1 MDQIEI
7 FEKVKF
13 EDGVP
18 VTPLGW
24 RPPTEED
31 YEALE
36 TTRGVSSVDIE
47 QLMAM
52 PPRDTFL
59 YRFLDMAL
67 RVYHNDPNYK
77 WNHQYQKYGTCF
89 PAGTLVLMA
98 DGTERPIEDIQIG
111 DRVIAH
117 TGIARK
123 VLNVGKRQYSGS
135 MTLMSLRGWP
145 FPLMMTG
152 EHPVAVVNDHKS
164 GHVEWLPAEQL
175 SETDRVLMPYF
186 GGEEKLQ
193 TLDLSNYVSSEQVV
207 RVWKIDTLGVGF
219 VRAKYGRTAI
229 PRYVDVDARLARL
242 IGLYLAE
249 GSCEASRVT
258 FTFSSTEELLAAEVV
273 SLLESIFGVKATTGV
288 DKAKPSV
295 RRVRCNDTTVA
306 QFFSRYCPGKALTK
320 RVPSEFFRSPRGVK
334 LALLRG
340 WLDGDGHL
348 KETEDR
354 LVVVGVTS
362 SLLMN
367 RDFHR
372 LSIMCGIKPSST
384 VRKKESHQRAAATVL
399 EFCGHEA
406 SHASGASY
414 EGRENDT
421 RYYKRSK
428 HGFACRIADLE
439 RYDDELD
446 VFNLE
451 VEEEHSYVANG
462 IAVHNCV
469 GQASKVAADDLMA
482 INSILYGMEFPGR
495 AAVAGSYTFA
505 RVEVANQPGRWEGAN
520 GVNAAAAFLKFGVL
534 LLKHLNLPDNATD
547 ADENLAMQWTAS
559 RAGVPQTYED
569 MAQNLLVEDVIA
581 PTSVKMAGKLIQA
594 GAPIFVGTTYLPTGK
609 CNSQGVS
616 PCQRT
621 RGGHEMAYRAVVWE
635 NGDPKYFLQ
644 QQSWYPKWATG
655 GKLVADQ
662 PPESIWVTAA
672 DAAKQ
677 IADGDCSA
685 IIGTN
690 GLKYKG

>member
-24 RPPTEED
+24 RAPTEED

-36 TTRGVSSVDIE
+36 TTRGASSVDID

-77 WNHQYQKYGTCF
+77 WNHQYQKYGT
-89 PAGTLVLMA
+89 
-98 DGTERPIEDIQIG
+98 
-111 DRVIAH
+111 
-117 TGIARK
+117 
-123 VLNVGKRQYSGS
+123 
-135 MTLMSLRGWP
+135 
-145 FPLMMTG
+145 
-152 EHPVAVVNDHKS
+152 
-164 GHVEWLPAEQL
+164 
-175 SETDRVLMPYF
+175 
-186 GGEEKLQ
+186 
-193 TLDLSNYVSSEQVV
+193 
-207 RVWKIDTLGVGF
+207 
-219 VRAKYGRTAI
+219 
-229 PRYVDVDARLARL
+229 
-242 IGLYLAE
+242 
-249 GSCEASRVT
+249 
-258 FTFSSTEELLAAEVV
+258 
-273 SLLESIFGVKATTGV
+273 
-288 DKAKPSV
+288 
-295 RRVRCNDTTVA
+295 
-306 QFFSRYCPGKALTK
+306 
-320 RVPSEFFRSPRGVK
+320 
-334 LALLRG
+334 
-340 WLDGDGHL
+340 
-348 KETEDR
+348 
-354 LVVVGVTS
+354 
-362 SLLMN
+362 
-367 RDFHR
+367 
-372 LSIMCGIKPSST
+372 
-384 VRKKESHQRAAATVL
+384 
-399 EFCGHEA
+399 
-406 SHASGASY
+406 
-414 EGRENDT
+414 
-421 RYYKRSK
+421 
-428 HGFACRIADLE
+428 
-439 RYDDELD
+439 
-446 VFNLE
+446 
-451 VEEEHSYVANG
+451 
-462 IAVHNCV
+462 CV

-505 RVEVANQPGRWEGAN
+505 RVEVAKQPGRWEGAN

-534 LLKHLNLPDNATD
+534 LLKQINLPDNATD

-581 PTSVKMAGKLIQA
+581 PTSTKMAGKLIQA

-644 QQSWYPKWATG
+644 QQSWYSGWATG
-655 GKLVADQ
+655 GRLVADQ
-662 PPESIWVTAA
+662 PPESIWITAA

-677 IADGDCSA
+677 MADGDCSA